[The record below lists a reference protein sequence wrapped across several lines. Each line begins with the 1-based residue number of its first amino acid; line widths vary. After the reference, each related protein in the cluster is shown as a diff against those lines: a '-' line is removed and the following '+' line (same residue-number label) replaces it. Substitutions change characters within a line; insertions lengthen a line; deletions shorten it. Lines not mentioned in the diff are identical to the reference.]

1 MEFKAKN
8 LLSKDLEDTY
18 VDIHLDNTALTGK
31 EKYEQARKY
40 WGLFHTPGYSDLD
53 RRVHFNLAIL
63 FLRASLEFMGLYSMS
78 GTTLGESSNNLKH
91 KDQKPAGFI
100 YGVDISFK
108 TGDMEEF
115 SPSIRKLSRDVYN
128 DLQNHFQEAQKLY
141 ENM

>member
-1 MEFKAKN
+1 MEFKGKN
-8 LLSKDLEDTY
+8 LLSKDLEDAC

-40 WGLFHTPGYSDLD
+40 WVLFHTPGYSDLD
-53 RRVHFNLAIL
+53 RRVHFNLVIL
-63 FLRASLEFMGLYSMS
+63 FLRASLEFMGSDSMS
-78 GTTLGESSNNLKH
+78 HTTLGASSNNLKH
-91 KDQKPAGFI
+91 KEQRSAGFI

-115 SPSIRKLSRDVYN
+115 SPSIRKLPRDVYN
-128 DLQNHFQEAQKLY
+128 ALQNHFQEAQKYY